1 MVKTQV
7 NGIAEKLLERWIQN
21 AGKLDQIAAEIPA
34 GKFDWRPL
42 NDVRSC
48 GDVLRHAA
56 FWNRYLAA
64 SIRGEKADESQNELR
79 RAEFPSKD
87 AVLTALRRSSREV
100 SEALEKHGASLA
112 PDAAATVLGF
122 LEHNAEH
129 YGQLA
134 VYCRLLEIV
143 PPASRS

>member
-1 MVKTQV
+1 MAKTQV

-21 AGKLDQIAAEIPA
+21 VEKLDQIAAEIPA
-34 GKFDWRPL
+34 GKFDWHP
-42 NDVRSC
+42 VSGTRSC

-64 SIRGEKADESQNELR
+64 SIRGEKADDSQNELR
-79 RAEFPSKD
+79 RADFPSKE
-87 AVLTALRRSSREV
+87 AVLTALRRSSRDV
-100 SEALEKHGASLA
+100 SEALEKHGPSLA
-112 PDAAATVLGF
+112 PDGAATVIGF

-134 VYCRLLEIV
+134 VYCRLLDIV
-143 PPASRS
+143 PPASRG